1 MRELGGKAKIDD
13 TFPDEHVLAVS
24 HDLIPWFTYF
34 ENYLARDIA
43 HQACPSIRGKVSCII

>member
-13 TFPDEHVLAVS
+13 TFPDEHVLSVS
-24 HDLIPWFTYF
+24 HDFIPWFTYF

-43 HQACPSIRGKVSCII
+43 HQACPSIRGKSSCMM